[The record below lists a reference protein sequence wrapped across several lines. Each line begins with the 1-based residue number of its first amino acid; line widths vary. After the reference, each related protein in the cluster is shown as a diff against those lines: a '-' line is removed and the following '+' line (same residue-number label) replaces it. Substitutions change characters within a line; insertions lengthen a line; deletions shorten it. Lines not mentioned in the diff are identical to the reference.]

1 MFLIVSFYLCLWFV
15 VCVIK
20 IRFCVNR
27 LVLRKISNKESFDK
41 VFVDS
46 FVRIEKSK
54 EEDNQLIH
62 CLGSLPSNKRQLV
75 IVNDGC
81 DKCDVKW
88 FFVLGAQLA
97 NWCLLQHYLY
107 CPSEK
112 QELLLSCFQSKAT
125 LALDKIFA
133 FD

>member
-1 MFLIVSFYLCLWFV
+1 M
-15 VCVIK
+15 
-20 IRFCVNR
+20 NR

-81 DKCDVKW
+81 DKCDVK
-88 FFVLGAQLA
+88 
-97 NWCLLQHYLY
+97 
-107 CPSEK
+107 
-112 QELLLSCFQSKAT
+112 
-125 LALDKIFA
+125 
-133 FD
+133 